1 MGVNNFVRENDLG
14 IRGLSHDPV
23 DEPPAFSTSGV
34 DRNLKLT
41 RDRRLFMDGLPLD
54 VDGPGDIGTL
64 VEVGLSIEEEI
75 SFMGLGVGGM
85 FILT

>member
-1 MGVNNFVRENDLG
+1 
-14 IRGLSHDPV
+14 
-23 DEPPAFSTSGV
+23 
-34 DRNLKLT
+34 
-41 RDRRLFMDGLPLD
+41 MDGLPLD
-54 VDGPGDIGTL
+54 VDGPGDTGTL